1 MKKSFLNLVGH
12 RNSPMITIFVC
23 IIICL
28 ILICH
33 GKSQEINTLE
43 EKIKHQSNY
52 IEEIDNNVLKPL
64 GINKKK

>member
-1 MKKSFLNLVGH
+1 MKDKFLNLVGH
-12 RNSPMITIFVC
+12 KNSPMITAFVC

-28 ILICH
+28 ILISY
-33 GKSQEINTLE
+33 GQSQELNRLK

>member
-12 RNSPMITIFVC
+12 KNSPMITAFVC

-28 ILICH
+28 ILISY
-33 GKSQEINTLE
+33 GQSQEINALKG
-43 EKIKHQSNY
+43 KIEYQSNY

-64 GINKKK
+64 GINKRK